1 RSARRQF
8 HTIKGSGRMV
18 GLNELGELA
27 YDVEQIQNRLL
38 EEDRDVTPAMLELL
52 DVAEADFRMWVGA
65 LQDTGDV
72 YADPRA
78 LFAAIARVAAELPS
92 EFEVESAAAPEPGAA
107 GAVAVAEAAAV
118 APLPEEDVETIEF
131 EPAPEFPTAYE
142 EAAE

>member
-52 DVAEADFRMWVGA
+52 DVAEADFRKWVGA
-65 LQDTGDV
+65 LHDTGDV

-92 EFEVESAAAPEPGAA
+92 EFEVESAAPAAEPAPSVVGAA
-107 GAVAVAEAAAV
+107 VVAAV
-118 APLPEEDVETIEF
+118 A
-131 EPAPEFPTAYE
+131 
-142 EAAE
+142 